1 MDNSYILEDNSYI
14 LEDAF
19 NMELKEDADYY
30 FIIAIIETNII
41 IKYDLL
47 IYKCSKD

>member
-1 MDNSYILEDNSYI
+1 
-14 LEDAF
+14 
-19 NMELKEDADYY
+19 MELKEDADYY

-47 IYKCSKD
+47 IYKCSKDQNSIVKINFNQK